1 MLSNGVAAAFHAGSE
16 IAVVG
21 TAALVVLT
29 GLFLLPLLLGL
40 LLLAFLIG
48 SSRATQ
54 N

>member
-1 MLSNGVAAAFHAGSE
+1 MLSNGVAATFHAGRE

-21 TAALVVLT
+21 IATLVVLT

-40 LLLAFLIG
+40 LLLAFLIRT
-48 SSRATQ
+48 SRATQ